1 MYTELQK
8 SCKLINN
15 SVFGKTMKDAQNI
28 EK

>member
-1 MYTELQK
+1 MYRELQK

-15 SVFGKTMKDAQNI
+15 SVFSKTMEDAQNI